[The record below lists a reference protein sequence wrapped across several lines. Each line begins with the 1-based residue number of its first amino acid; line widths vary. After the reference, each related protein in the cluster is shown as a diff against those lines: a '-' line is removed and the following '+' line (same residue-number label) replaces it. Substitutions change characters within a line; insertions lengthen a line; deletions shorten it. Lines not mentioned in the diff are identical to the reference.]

1 MSKLIEK
8 TRYLVIIA
16 VIGLLL
22 TALFAFAWGVRNMVD
37 VFIRVF
43 LGGAKD
49 AAVTVAFLKV
59 VDGFLIAT
67 TLLIFSISLYELFIA
82 DVKVPKWMLAYNL
95 HDLKARLSSMVVLVM
110 AVKFVEKMA
119 ETSDARSL
127 LFTGIAVTVVS
138 AALIAFSHLGA
149 KD

>member
-22 TALFAFAWGVRNMVD
+22 TALVAFVWGVLNMVD
-37 VFIRVF
+37 VFILVF
-43 LGGAKD
+43 QGGVKD

-82 DVKVPKWMLAYNL
+82 ELKVPKWMLAHNL

-110 AVKFVEKMA
+110 AVKFVEKLA
-119 ETSDARSL
+119 ETGDARSL
-127 LFTGIAVTVVS
+127 LLTGIAVTVVS